1 MTFWRK
7 KKSKFDEPQVEPLF
21 MLVPSMEEELSLA
34 YVQAAE
40 SMTEFRAH
48 IERQG
53 DHICSAKLR
62 FKDPNASDRA
72 GKDVLLFLWLTAV
85 KYSAA
90 SDAYIGTFFE
100 VPPAL
105 SEWHW
110 AGQRLEFD
118 GADVFDWMVN
128 DDGILHGG
136 FTLRVNR
143 RRLPEG
149 EREAFDRYVGVR
161 QWVQWEG
168 H

>member
-1 MTFWRK
+1 M
-7 KKSKFDEPQVEPLF
+7 
-21 MLVPSMEEELSLA
+21 A
-34 YVQAAE
+34 
-40 SMTEFRAH
+40 EFRTH

-62 FKDPNASDRA
+62 FKDPNESDRT
-72 GKDVLLFLWLTAV
+72 GKDVLLFLWLTAIE
-85 KYSAA
+85 YNPA
-90 SDAYIGTFFE
+90 SGSYIGTFFE
-100 VPPAL
+100 VPPEL
-105 SEWHW
+105 SEWHFT
-110 AGQRLEFD
+110 GQRLEFD

-128 DDGILHGG
+128 DDGVLHGG

-161 QWVQWEG
+161 QWVQWDG

>member
-1 MTFWRK
+1 MFFWRK
-7 KKSKFDEPQVEPLF
+7 KKSKLEEPQAEPLF
-21 MLVPSMEEELSLA
+21 MAVPSMEEELSHA
-34 YVQAAE
+34 YARAAA
-40 SMTEFRAH
+40 SMAEFRTH

-62 FKDPNASDRA
+62 FKDPNESDRM
-72 GKDVLLFLWLTAV
+72 GKDVLLFLWLTAIE
-85 KYSAA
+85 YNPA
-90 SDAYIGTFFE
+90 SDSYIGTFFE
-100 VPPAL
+100 VPPEL
-105 SEWHW
+105 GEWHC
-110 AGQRLEFD
+110 AGQKLEFD

-143 RRLPEG
+143 KRLPEG

-161 QWVQWEG
+161 QWAQWGG